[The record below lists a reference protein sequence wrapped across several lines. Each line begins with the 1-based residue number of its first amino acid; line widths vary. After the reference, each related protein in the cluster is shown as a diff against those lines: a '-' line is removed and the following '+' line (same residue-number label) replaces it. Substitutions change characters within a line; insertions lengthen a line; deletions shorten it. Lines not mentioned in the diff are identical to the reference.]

1 MRGGIRVRKRTM
13 ILTAGLAAAALS
25 LAPGIASAGVFV
37 PEGSAF
43 GNITESTP
51 PSTPFTSGVFAP
63 WGGAFGN
70 ITEATAPNTVM
81 PAGVMV
87 PEGSAFGNI
96 TIATAPNVIHAAGVM
111 VPKGSAFGNLTVE
124 KPLSSS
130 HVPDPP
136 SPMLKGTTN
145 SCYNGACPDNVLS
158 GHGPAAGDSFGGG
171 THSTGPQQAI
181 RDGIL
186 TSVSFTF

>member
-1 MRGGIRVRKRTM
+1 MTLSV
-13 ILTAGLAAAALS
+13 GLAAVALAV
-25 LAPGIASAGVFV
+25 APGVASAGVFV

-51 PSTPFTSGVFAP
+51 PATPFTAGVHVP
-63 WGGAFGN
+63 WGGQFGN

-87 PEGSAFGNI
+87 PEGSAMGNI
-96 TIATAPNVIHAAGVM
+96 TIATAPNVVHPAGVM

-124 KPLSSS
+124 RPMSTS
-130 HVPDPP
+130 HVPDAAPP
-136 SPMLKGTTN
+136 MMKAATN
-145 SCYNGACPDNVLS
+145 SCYQGACPDNVLG
-158 GHGPAAGDSFGGG
+158 GHGPAAGETFGGG

-181 RDGIL
+181 RSGVIGGA
-186 TSVSFTF
+186 